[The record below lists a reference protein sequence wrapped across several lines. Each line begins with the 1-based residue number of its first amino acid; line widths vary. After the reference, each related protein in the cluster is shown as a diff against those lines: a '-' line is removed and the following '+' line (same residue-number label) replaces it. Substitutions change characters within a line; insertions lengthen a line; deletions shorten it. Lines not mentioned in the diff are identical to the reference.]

1 MAPDPIIRPEAK
13 YTKLFINNEWV
24 DAVSG
29 KTFGTYDPTNGKKIA
44 DVAEGDKVGQ
54 RIFDSEKIFLKST
67 LNLIDIFRLMLT
79 RPPKLL
85 MPHSKSAQNGETVTH
100 RDAVS

>member
-44 DVAEGDKVGQ
+44 DVAEGDKVG
-54 RIFDSEKIFLKST
+54 
-67 LNLIDIFRLMLT
+67 
-79 RPPKLL
+79 
-85 MPHSKSAQNGETVTH
+85 
-100 RDAVS
+100 